1 MQDNVTVQGGE
12 PSADQGVG
20 GFDQSPRVPMVK
32 KKKKRKK
39 LPIIIAIAV
48 SLLLIAGIVSLILW
62 SGKKEPNEIMNDYVV
77 RGTITSQV
85 EGHGLTKAKKSETIT
100 VTTSGTV
107 LDVYVNEGDFVTAG
121 TPLYLIDSPAAQEAV
136 TAAQR
141 EVEGYQKQLRTL
153 YEARS
158 NLNIYADFA
167 GKLIEVKEL
176 KKGEEVG
183 SGELI
188 ARLVDDSKLKL
199 TQYYSYA
206 YEHEVYVGQVVQVS
220 IPSAMEQLSGAITE
234 IKKVER
240 ISPEGSRLFRVD
252 IVIDNPGTLTEKLV
266 ASATISTGTETI
278 SPYEQSEL
286 TYFKETQVKTKVSG
300 EVTQFNVQNY
310 QKVSAG
316 ALVLK
321 IKGDDNDTEI
331 FTAEE
336 NLTKAQ
342 KDLEKAKEN
351 RENLQGVAPIDG
363 LVSLGVTRGQEIP
376 ANTVV
381 ASVLDES
388 QILVEAK
395 VDERSIRSVKVG
407 DVVELTQSDV
417 MSTGVV
423 ESVSL
428 QGKFENGM
436 TSFPIKILADNPE
449 GILMSGASVTY
460 KLAASKRED
469 CLMLQLQSVKS
480 VSDPETGEA
489 INVVFVKTDVRPD
502 NAIDVDGSAL
512 GVPPT
517 GYFAVPVEIGLSD
530 NYNVEIISGLEE
542 MQEVFSQVI
551 KQDDYY
557 GFY

>member
-121 TPLYLIDSPAAQEAV
+121 TPLYLIDSSAAQEAV